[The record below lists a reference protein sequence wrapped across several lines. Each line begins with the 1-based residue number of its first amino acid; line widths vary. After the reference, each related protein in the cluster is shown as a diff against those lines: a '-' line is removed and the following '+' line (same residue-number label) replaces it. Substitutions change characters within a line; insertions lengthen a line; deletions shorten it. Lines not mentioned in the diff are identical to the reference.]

1 MTCNPRSHICKTP
14 LPNTLFNRL
23 QKIAGLKFLDGAV
36 RVPSYVE
43 RMGFNDFHSWKQALQ
58 IGHDDLLQPHQV
70 LWDRRFLFPG
80 HAIFGSRSYRYEL
93 GQDIRHFDSREMFNV
108 LLVANQHGQIQAEV

>member
-58 IGHDDLLQPHQV
+58 IGHDDLLQPHLV
-70 LWDRRFLFPG
+70 LWRSFLFLG
-80 HAIFGSRSYRYEL
+80 HAFFGYRSYWYEL
-93 GQDIRHFDSREMFNV
+93 RQDIGHFDPGEMFNV
-108 LLVANQHGQIQAEV
+108 PPIADQHGQVQAEV